1 LLREALRLGWKR
13 PSLLLYCKPLK
24 TNTLKKILLLT
35 CVVIISCTKPAPKI
49 LKHTIDERGYHSIS
63 WYENGGESHA
73 LDFISKEE
81 CESIHKSLHK
91 IHPKQ

>member
-24 TNTLKKILLLT
+24 IITLKKILLLT
-35 CVVIISCTKPAPKI
+35 FVVIIACTKPAPKI
-49 LKHTIDERGYHSIS
+49 LKHTVDERGYHSVS
-63 WYENGGESHA
+63 WYENGESYA

-81 CESIHKSLHK
+81 CESLHQSLHK
-91 IHPKQ
+91 THPKQ